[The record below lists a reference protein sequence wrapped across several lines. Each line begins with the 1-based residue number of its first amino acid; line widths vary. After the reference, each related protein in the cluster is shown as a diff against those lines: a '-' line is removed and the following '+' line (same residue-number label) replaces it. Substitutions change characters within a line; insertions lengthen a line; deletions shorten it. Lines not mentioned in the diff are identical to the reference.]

1 LAEAQASQDNSIIIN
16 AHINAYRFESL
27 YSNIQQALVH
37 FINAV
42 TNILQTLFSVRNTV
56 GYDTLKSTIALFV
69 VIDPI
74 GTVPL
79 FIVLTEENSLNKR
92 DI

>member
-1 LAEAQASQDNSIIIN
+1 M
-16 AHINAYRFESL
+16 
-27 YSNIQQALVH
+27 
-37 FINAV
+37 
-42 TNILQTLFSVRNTV
+42 NILQTLFSVPNTV